1 MSELR
6 SDQTG
11 IARMRYW
18 MCAWLV
24 AIVVTASI
32 TSAADLVTSGDPSGA
47 LIALEKKWVA
57 ALQRSDT
64 KTLSALWAQ
73 TYVDTDETGY
83 RSDKAEVLRVLKSGA
98 LKLRKLHLS
107 DMKAYVY
114 GDTAVVT
121 GTSIQDGDFQGQPL
135 ANKIVFTD
143 PFVRHGDDWK
153 AVASH
158 RTASQ

>member
-32 TSAADLVTSGDPSGA
+32 TSAADLVTRGDPSGA

-57 ALQRSDT
+57 ALQRADT
-64 KTLSALWAQ
+64 KSLSALWAQ
-73 TYVDTDETGY
+73 TYVDTDETGH
-83 RSDKAEVLRVLKSGA
+83 RSDKAEALRVLKSGA
-98 LKLRKLHLS
+98 LKVRKLQLS

-114 GDTAVVT
+114 GNAAVVT
-121 GTSIQDGDFQGQPL
+121 GASAQDGDFQGLPL
-135 ANKIVFTD
+135 AAKIVFTD
-143 PFVRHGDDWK
+143 TFVRDGDTWK
-153 AVASH
+153 AVASQ

>member
-1 MSELR
+1 VVAEPPQARAGDKKKGKQCASLFRVIVDATLTIWFDVDAQLR
-6 SDQTG
+6 SNG
-11 IARMRYW
+11 R
-18 MCAWLV
+18 
-24 AIVVTASI
+24 
-32 TSAADLVTSGDPSGA
+32 
-47 LIALEKKWVA
+47 
-57 ALQRSDT
+57 
-64 KTLSALWAQ
+64 
-73 TYVDTDETGY
+73 
-83 RSDKAEVLRVLKSGA
+83 LRVLKSGA

-107 DMKAYVY
+107 DRKAYVY

-143 PFVRHGDDWK
+143 TFVRHGDDWK